1 MEWNDL
7 ELALALARCG
17 TLSSGAR
24 RLGVDQ
30 TTVSRRLKA
39 LERALGIG
47 LFQRDAGRLVPTD
60 AGAAILARA
69 ERVESEI
76 LGLREE
82 LSGGVTRCA
91 GLVRLTSVPV
101 IVNRLLLPNMRDL
114 LATHP
119 EMQLELIADGM
130 SLSFSRREADIAL
143 RLARP
148 RGGGAV
154 CRRVGT
160 LSYSAYG
167 PAGTD
172 PTTAPW
178 LTYDEAH
185 DDLPQARWVAEHDSG
200 PGTIRVR
207 CNDAEGL
214 LAAARAGLGKVLLPD
229 MVAADDP
236 ALAPIPGQERVL
248 TRELWL
254 LVHPDLRPLRRIQ
267 VVAAWLAELCRT
279 LDQSAP
285 WAK

>member
-7 ELALALARCG
+7 ELVLALARCG
-17 TLSSGAR
+17 TLSAGAR

-30 TTVSRRLKA
+30 TTASRRLKA
-39 LERALGIG
+39 LERGLGIG

-60 AGAAILARA
+60 AGAAVLARA
-69 ERVESEI
+69 ERVESEM

-82 LSGGVTRCA
+82 LNGGVTRCA

-101 IVNRLLLPNMRDL
+101 IVNRLLFPNMRGL

-119 EMQLELIADGM
+119 ELQLEVIAEVA

-148 RGGGAV
+148 RAGNAV

-160 LSYSAYG
+160 LAYSAYG
-167 PAGTD
+167 PVGADPAGT
-172 PTTAPW
+172 PW

-185 DDLPQARWVAEHDSG
+185 GDLPQARWVAEHDLG

-207 CNDAEGL
+207 CNDADGL
-214 LAAARAGLGKVLLPD
+214 LVAARAGLGKALLPD
-229 MVAADDP
+229 LIVAGDP

-254 LVHPDLRPLRRIQ
+254 LVHPDLRPLRRVQ
-267 VVAAWLAELCRT
+267 VTAGWIADVCRT

-285 WAK
+285 PAK